1 MRSIL
6 AALTCA
12 AFAITLSPGAHALP
26 QRKPDKSASKL
37 DPKVVEAKKLFE
49 EGADS
54 YTQGNYEVAI
64 AAWEKSYEISKRP
77 LIFESIA
84 NAYERLGNPRKAREY
99 LARWREVAPAE
110 EHSIL
115 DARLKN
121 LEARIT
127 REDEQQAAFKAKAD
141 AEKEKEEE
149 KEKLLMEQMERKA
162 EPKPSS
168 FSVPGLALTGAGGVA
183 VIVGVT
189 LDIVASQNRPDSKAC
204 AVDKEAQICLSSAR
218 DQISSSNTLA
228 TVGDILWIT
237 GAAATA
243 AGLALIFTYKA
254 KEKPAAPAIQIIFAP
269 TVAPQRAGL
278 LFQHRF

>member
-6 AALTCA
+6 AAFTCI
-12 AFAITLSPGAHALP
+12 AFAITVSPSTHALA
-26 QRKPDKSASKL
+26 QRRPDKSAAKL
-37 DPKVVEAKKLFE
+37 DPKVAEAKKLFE
-49 EGADS
+49 DGAES

-99 LARWREVAPAE
+99 LVRWREVAPAE
-110 EHSIL
+110 EHGIL

-121 LEARIT
+121 LEARIA
-127 REDEQQAAFKAKAD
+127 REDEQQAAFKAEAEKD
-141 AEKEKEEE
+141 KEKEKA
-149 KEKLLMEQMERKA
+149 KLLREQTERKV
-162 EPKPSS
+162 EPKSSS
-168 FSVPGLALTGAGGVA
+168 FSVPGLALSGAGGLA

-189 LDIVASQNRPDSKAC
+189 LDILASQKRPDATSCITEKAGP
-204 AVDKEAQICLSSAR
+204 ICLSSAR

-243 AGLALIFTYKA
+243 AGLALIFTYK
-254 KEKPAAPAIQIIFAP
+254 ERPASPAIQIIFAP

-278 LFQHRF
+278 LIERRF